1 VHPTTV
7 QRVCKEAAL
16 RARLAKRVTP
26 HTMRHCFATH
36 LLESGVD
43 LRTIQ
48 VLMGHKSLNTTAIY
62 LHIVVGAQQ
71 SRREMT
77 DLLKLSQGQGK
88 SQPTKK

>member
-1 VHPTTV
+1 
-7 QRVCKEAAL
+7 
-16 RARLAKRVTP
+16 
-26 HTMRHCFATH
+26 M
-36 LLESGVD
+36 D

-71 SRREMT
+71 SRREMA
-77 DLLKLSQGQGK
+77 DLLKLSQ